1 MIFNI
6 ILLVRYDK
14 NILDNN
20 IDKKIIKFKTLLDK
34 YINITLVEAKGR
46 MSQGM

>member
-1 MIFNI
+1 MIKIFLI
-6 ILLVRYDK
+6 IISIK
-14 NILDNN
+14 
-20 IDKKIIKFKTLLDK
+20 KFKTLLDK